1 MPYAIILMIITSIA
15 SALLDNVTTML
26 LMAPITIQIALTLRI
41 DPISVLIPE
50 VLASNVGGIST
61 LIGTPTNIL
70 IGSYAGLGF
79 NDFVVNLTPGVLMAQ
94 FALTLY
100 VLFRYRKEYQAA
112 GKQPGLF
119 E

>member
-1 MPYAIILMIITSIA
+1 
-15 SALLDNVTTML
+15 ML
-26 LMAPITIQIALTLRI
+26 LMAPITIQIALTLGI
-41 DPISVLIPE
+41 NPLSLLIPE

-94 FALTLY
+94 VALTVY
-100 VLFRYRKEYQAA
+100 VVLSLSQRVRARRQPACPTPCASDCGRA
-112 GKQPGLF
+112 GASPSRRNCARPG
-119 E
+119 